1 MQILILAG
9 GRGLDLKPLSHEY
22 PPAMMY
28 VAGGTLIEY
37 QLRMI
42 EGFSHN
48 GVAVVLQYRGDQLA
62 ELLAHHKGIHTI
74 PQKPPFTLMSA
85 LANAANWV
93 NEPVLVLH
101 GDYYFAARAPAFLVH
116 SGTQPLFFVEESN
129 QAPFHHSGAYW
140 LPPEAFLVA
149 AEMAQ
154 KSSLA
159 DFYVALQ
166 KAGFRPEVRVM
177 EEYAQHVHEPSHL
190 LNVNHFLLSRW
201 HDVLHPTETASG
213 YDALNFNWIASTA
226 EVDRSFNGLFVTV
239 APHAIVKESHL
250 YNALVM
256 PHSRIQGQTEQ
267 DVIITSSRNSK
278 NTLLYGGKPFH
289 PWRKKV

>member
-9 GRGLDLKPLSHEY
+9 GRGLDLQPLSHDY
-22 PPAMMY
+22 PSAMMY

-42 EGFSHN
+42 EGFTHN

-62 ELLAHHKGIHTI
+62 ELLAQYEGIHLI

-85 LANAANWV
+85 LANAAEWV
-93 NEPVLVLH
+93 QEPVLVLH
-101 GDYYFAARAPAFLVH
+101 GDYYFAARAEAFLGH
-116 SGTQPLFFVEESN
+116 ASTQPLFFVEESN
-129 QAPFHHSGAYW
+129 QAPFHRSGAYW

-149 AEMAQ
+149 AEMAE
-154 KSSLA
+154 KTSLA
-159 DFYVALQ
+159 DFYTALQ
-166 KAGFRPEVRVM
+166 NAGFRPEVRVM
-177 EEYAQHVHEPSHL
+177 EEYAQHVRQPAHL

-201 HDVLHPTETASG
+201 HDVMHPSETASG
-213 YDALNFNWIASTA
+213 YDALNFNWIAPTA
-226 EVDRSFNGLFVTV
+226 EVERPFNGLFVTV
-239 APHAIVKESHL
+239 APYAIVQNSHL

-256 PHSRIQGQTEQ
+256 PHSRIIGQNEH
-267 DVIITSSRNSK
+267 DVIITSSRQSK

>member
-9 GRGLDLKPLSHEY
+9 GRGLDLQPLSHDY

-28 VAGGTLIEY
+28 VAGGTLIDY

-48 GVAVVLQYRGDQLA
+48 GVAVLLQYRGDQLA
-62 ELLAHHKGIHTI
+62 ERLASHPEIKTI

-85 LANAANWV
+85 LANAAGWV
-93 NEPVLVLH
+93 REPVLVLH
-101 GDYYFAARAPAFLVH
+101 GDYYFAARAAAFMVQNNN
-116 SGTQPLFFVEESN
+116 QPLFFVEESN
-129 QAPFHHSGAYW
+129 QAPFHQSGAYW

-149 AEMAQ
+149 SEMAQ

-159 DFYVALQ
+159 DFFNALQ

-177 EEYAQHVHEPSHL
+177 EEYAQHVHEPAHL

-201 HDVLHPTETASG
+201 HDVLHPSETASG
-213 YDALNFNWIASTA
+213 YDALNFNWIAPSA
-226 EVDRSFNGLFVTV
+226 ETDRPFNGMFVTV

-256 PHSRIQGQTEQ
+256 PHSRIHGQSEQ
-267 DVIITSSRNSK
+267 DVIITSQRNAK
-278 NTLLYGGKPFH
+278 NTLIYGGKPFH